1 MRALLPTG
9 NLEDMVRFAD
19 VAEPE
24 PTAAEAVIAVEAF
37 SINRGE
43 TFLLEAP
50 RPRWRP
56 GKDIAGRV
64 VRAAADGGRHI
75 RGKEFLYVRRQ

>member
-1 MRALLPTG
+1 M
-9 NLEDMVRFAD
+9 RFAD

-24 PTAAEAVIAVEAF
+24 PAADEAVIAVEAF
-37 SINRGE
+37 AINRGE

-50 RPRWRP
+50 RQGWRP

-64 VRAAADGGRHI
+64 VQAAAEGVARNQRPNHEPALREQSRI
-75 RGKEFLYVRRQ
+75 PPWPCKFAA